1 MRNHVIIEVYV
12 CVQRLLKKQILWP
25 LFIYKIDMSL
35 DVSRFCARLWT
46 VLKHMSSSKCVI
58 NAGVPHNFLSNI
70 LCDEWENNAR

>member
-12 CVQRLLKKQILWP
+12 RVQRLLKKQILWP

-35 DVSRFCARLWT
+35 GVSRFCARLWT
-46 VLKHMSSSKCVI
+46 VLKRMSSSKCDI